1 MTSYNQLSCIP
12 DRTMFND
19 FLEKSLAQ
27 AQKLKRKLGLLLI
40 DINGHET
47 INGHFG
53 HEAGDSLLVTLAE
66 RVRSAIRQSDMVAYF
81 GDGTFAVILI
91 DPESMA
97 SVVLESEW
105 IKESLSA
112 PIHLKAGVKVNIGI
126 SIMIAVYPENSTEFD
141 RLLAVSSSTVSESQ
155 TYGKDIIANFKGLPH
170 EYVDILTWVGLS
182 EHHCVGIP
190 DVDEQHKKLELLIN
204 GLHEAIKN
212 TPKNDRRHAGALYDE
227 LTAFAELHFN
237 TELRLM
243 NEAGYPQAD
252 AHNRAHKFLLDEL
265 RHLKKRIIE
274 GNELHAFYFL
284 MDWLVAHIA
293 NDDKQM
299 GVFLQSKMRSVQC
312 APV

>member
-1 MTSYNQLSCIP
+1 MTSYNQSSSIP
-12 DRTMFND
+12 DKAMFND

-27 AQKLKRKLGLLLI
+27 AKKLKRKLGLLLI

-53 HEAGDSLLVTLAE
+53 HEAGDSMLVTMAE
-66 RVRSAIRQSDMVAYF
+66 RLRSAIRQSDMVAYF
-81 GDGTFAVILI
+81 GDDTFAVILI
-91 DPESMA
+91 DPVNMA

-105 IKESLSA
+105 IRESLTA
-112 PIHLKAGVKVNIGI
+112 PVHLKAGVKVSIGV

-141 RLLAVSSSTVSESQ
+141 RLLAVSSRAVSESQ
-155 TYGKDIIANFKGLPH
+155 TCEQDISANFKELPH
-170 EYVDILTWVGLS
+170 EYVDILTWMGLS
-182 EHHCVGIP
+182 ENHCVGIP
-190 DVDEQHKKLELLIN
+190 DVDEQHKKLEMLIN

-212 TPKNDRRHAGALYDE
+212 TPKNDRQHAGALYDE
-227 LTAFAELHFN
+227 LTAFTELHFN

-265 RHLKKRIIE
+265 RNLKKRIIE

-299 GVFLQSKMRSVQC
+299 GVFLQSKIKSVQGGS
-312 APV
+312 A